1 MTYSDVGSM
10 ELCVHQHSRLCRRQ
24 WEVGQGRNNL
34 ITVRGHVSCLMLQ
47 VASLQT
53 LGGE

>member
-10 ELCVHQHSRLCRRQ
+10 ELWAVDG
-24 WEVGQGRNNL
+24 GQGRNNL
-34 ITVRGHVSCLMLQ
+34 ITVRGHLSCLMLQ
-47 VASLQT
+47 VPRLQT